1 MTTPFAR
8 TIAAGIAASLIGFA
22 SLATPSQAGQF
33 TMSFTPADADQQQV
47 LGTGLQI
54 YSLLRGLSAN
64 GADLQQNGS
73 FNAAGFLQNGAGN
86 HGVIVQDGN
95 GHSGTIE
102 QNGNNNSCGLFQF
115 GQNTNAGCVQNGNGQ
130 SSLTTVFGF

>member
-1 MTTPFAR
+1 MTTPFTR
-8 TIAAGIAASLIGFA
+8 TIAAGIAAGLIGFA
-22 SLATPSQAGQF
+22 SLATPSHAGQF
-33 TMSFTPADADQQQV
+33 TMSVTPADADQQQV